1 MQYFD
6 YIRIFV
12 SVSYLLKQKTDFMKK
27 VVLKTIIILC
37 TGVFAACGSSKKAMQ
52 VVALDGEWNIIA
64 VNGDKIESA
73 TSPYLGFDMDENR
86 LYGNAGCNRMTGS
99 FEVDTLNPGKIHFGT
114 IGTTRMMCPDMD
126 VESRVLEA
134 LNTVKSYAETES
146 GIELADAE
154 GNAVL
159 TLEKREIPAFAI
171 DDLNGEWVIRFVN
184 GVEIGEM
191 ENIPFIAFD
200 VKQQRVHGNAGCNTI
215 NGGFSQEEG
224 KANSLKFSQMIST
237 LMACP
242 NLETERQI
250 LGALNQV
257 ASFSFNEDETMSL
270 FNEDGEELL
279 KLEKNSDAL
288 LSK

>member
-1 MQYFD
+1 
-6 YIRIFV
+6 
-12 SVSYLLKQKTDFMKK
+12 MKK
-27 VVLKTIIILC
+27 VVLKTVIILC

-154 GNAVL
+154 GNAVFEWRMGYSFCERGRNRRDGKYSFYSIRCETTAGAWQCGMQHHQRRIL
-159 TLEKREIPAFAI
+159 ARRRQGKFFEIFTN
-171 DDLNGEWVIRFVN
+171 DFY
-184 GVEIGEM
+184 
-191 ENIPFIAFD
+191 FD
-200 VKQQRVHGNAGCNTI
+200 G
-215 NGGFSQEEG
+215 
-224 KANSLKFSQMIST
+224 
-237 LMACP
+237 
-242 NLETERQI
+242 
-250 LGALNQV
+250 
-257 ASFSFNEDETMSL
+257 MS
-270 FNEDGEELL
+270 
-279 KLEKNSDAL
+279 
-288 LSK
+288 

>member
-1 MQYFD
+1 
-6 YIRIFV
+6 
-12 SVSYLLKQKTDFMKK
+12 MKK

-99 FEVDTLNPGKIHFGT
+99 FEVDTLNLGKIHFGT

-171 DDLNGEWVIRFVN
+171 HLNAAVCVFRGRT
-184 GVEIGEM
+184 
-191 ENIPFIAFD
+191 
-200 VKQQRVHGNAGCNTI
+200 RT
-215 NGGFSQEEG
+215 
-224 KANSLKFSQMIST
+224 
-237 LMACP
+237 
-242 NLETERQI
+242 
-250 LGALNQV
+250 
-257 ASFSFNEDETMSL
+257 
-270 FNEDGEELL
+270 
-279 KLEKNSDAL
+279 
-288 LSK
+288 